1 MGLFGRGLPK
11 IKGIIDEDKSKEIVV
26 YIISKGGWGHFKD
39 KIDSLSKLVAEQ
51 KANPNI
57 ISGFIDD
64 SIRLLQKFNNYV
76 YAYKNNRPFRFS
88 EEANKFFNSR
98 IDEIVIAVNV
108 ISENLKELN
117 KYREEPGYRQVPIV
131 KIKEA
136 IKKIEK
142 LLKDLKDL
150 AQLK

>member
-1 MGLFGRGLPK
+1 MGLFGRKVPK
-11 IKGIIDEDKSKEIVV
+11 IKGIVDEDEAKRRVV
-26 YIISKGGWGHFKD
+26 YIIRNGGWTYFKD

-51 KANPNI
+51 KATPSI
-57 ISGFIDD
+57 ISDFTAD
-64 SIRLLQKFNNYV
+64 SIRLLQRFNNVV
-76 YAYKNNRPFRFS
+76 YSNQDADTFRFS
-88 EEANKFFNSR
+88 EDGNKFFNQR
-98 IDEIVIAVNV
+98 IDELLIAINV
-108 ISENLKELN
+108 ISENLEELD
-117 KYREEPGYRQVPIV
+117 KYRREPGYRQVPIV